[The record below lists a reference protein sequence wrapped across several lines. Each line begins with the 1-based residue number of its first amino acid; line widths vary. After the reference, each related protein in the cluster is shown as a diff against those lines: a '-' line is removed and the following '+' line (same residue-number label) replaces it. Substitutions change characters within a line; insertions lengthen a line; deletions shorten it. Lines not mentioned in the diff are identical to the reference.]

1 MYRYDE
7 FDERFVNERVAQFRR
22 QVKRRIEGEL
32 TEDQFRPLRLMNGL
46 YLQLHA
52 YMLRINV
59 PYGTL
64 SSKQMRK
71 FAYIARTYDKNFGH
85 FTTRQNIQY
94 NWIKLEDTPDILQH
108 LADVEVTGIQ
118 SSGNCVR
125 NITSDQYAGRAK
137 DELADPRVYCELL
150 RQYSF
155 LHPEFSYLPRKF
167 KIAVTG
173 SPNDRAAVAVHDI
186 GLRMHKNEQGE
197 IGFEVLVGGGLGR
210 TPYIGHTIRKWLA
223 PEHLLSYVE
232 SILRVYN
239 MQGRRDN
246 IHKARIKIIVNQM
259 GIDKYREL
267 VDKEWELTKDGALKV
282 PDEEV
287 ARINAYFAPPQYEQL
302 DGPDR
307 SARQAARR
315 RPRVRALDARQ
326 RRRAQGA
333 GLRDRQPVAEGA
345 RQGAR
350 RHHGRQ
356 DGRRRRSR
364 RPLQPRRDP
373 REPPAESRARR
384 RQAVRAAT
392 SCGTSSTALEL
403 ATPNL
408 GLLSDIICCP
418 GLDYCALANAR
429 SIPIAQDISRAFTDL
444 DELQKIGQ
452 FTINI
457 SGCMNACGHHHVG
470 HIGILGVD
478 KRGQEFFQ
486 LTLGGS
492 SDQHASLGDRLGPG
506 LPQAEVPAAIR
517 KIVDAYLVIRQQN
530 ERFLDTYRRVGIEP
544 FKSCRL
550 RRRKPGGLMAL
561 IKNGELVTSS
571 FVDASAAEAIP
582 PAGPVIVSLQ
592 QWKAH
597 RDDLLARGT
606 PLGIRLHSDQSPELI
621 AADVPHFAL
630 VALEFPKFRD
640 GRAYSY
646 ARLLRERYGF
656 KGELRAVGE
665 VLLEQLFF
673 MLRTGFD
680 AFELQ
685 SADPL
690 ERLPHGARGFLGV
703 VSADGGRPAD
713 GDAATP
719 HEALDRANP
728 CPSSSHKLV
737 TSGFIE

>member
-7 FDERFVNERVAQFRR
+7 FDARFVNERVAQFRR
-22 QVKRRIEGEL
+22 QVSRRLTGEM

-52 YMLRINV
+52 YMLRVNV

-64 SSKQMRK
+64 ASKQMRK

-94 NWIKLEDTPDILQH
+94 NWIKLEQCPDILQH

-137 DELADPRVYCELL
+137 DELADPRIYCELL

-232 SILRVYN
+232 AILRVYN
-239 MQGRRDN
+239 IHGRRDN
-246 IHKARIKIIVNQM
+246 MHKARIKIIVNQM

-267 VDKEWELTKDGALKV
+267 VDREWELTKEGALKV

-287 ARINAYFAPPQYEQL
+287 ERIHSYFALPAYEKL
-302 DGPDR
+302 
-307 SARQAARR
+307 A
-315 RPRVRALDARQ
+315 DATGVL
-326 RRRAQGA
+326 AQ
-333 GLRDRQPVAEGA
+333 Q
-345 RQGAR
+345 
-350 RHHGRQ
+350 
-356 DGRRRRSR
+356 
-364 RPLQPRRDP
+364 
-373 REPPAESRARR
+373 
-384 RQAVRAAT
+384 RAANKKFDRWVRGNVVEHKVPGYAIVNISLKAPGKVPGDIT
-392 SCGTSSTALEL
+392 ADKMDAVADLSDRYSFGEIRVTHRQNLVLVDVKQTELFELWQKLDALEL

-418 GLDYCALANAR
+418 GLDYCSLANAR
-429 SIPIAQDISRAFTDL
+429 SIPLAQDISRAFNDI
-444 DELQKIGQ
+444 DELQRIGQ

-478 KRGQEFFQ
+478 KRGEEFFQ

-492 SDQHASLGDRLGPG
+492 SDQNASLGDRLGPG
-506 LPQAEVPAAIR
+506 LPQADVPAAIR
-517 KIVDAYLVIRQQN
+517 KIVDTYLEIRAAD

-544 FKSCRL
+544 FK
-550 RRRKPGGLMAL
+550 GAVYG
-561 IKNGELVTSS
+561 
-571 FVDASAAEAIP
+571 AAVEA
-582 PAGPVIVSLQ
+582 A
-592 QWKAH
+592 
-597 RDDLLARGT
+597 
-606 PLGIRLHSDQSPELI
+606 
-621 AADVPHFAL
+621 
-630 VALEFPKFRD
+630 
-640 GRAYSY
+640 
-646 ARLLRERYGF
+646 
-656 KGELRAVGE
+656 
-665 VLLEQLFF
+665 
-673 MLRTGFD
+673 
-680 AFELQ
+680 
-685 SADPL
+685 
-690 ERLPHGARGFLGV
+690 
-703 VSADGGRPAD
+703 
-713 GDAATP
+713 
-719 HEALDRANP
+719 
-728 CPSSSHKLV
+728 
-737 TSGFIE
+737 

>member
-22 QVKRRIEGEL
+22 QVQRRMGGEL

-52 YMLRINV
+52 YMLRVNV

-64 SSKQMRK
+64 ASKQMRK
-71 FAYIARTYDKNFGH
+71 FAFIARQYDKGFGH

-94 NWIKLEDTPDILQH
+94 NWIKLEQTPDILQH
-108 LADVEVTGIQ
+108 LADVEVTSIQ

-186 GLRMHKNEQGE
+186 GLRMHKNERGE

-210 TPYIGHTIRKWLA
+210 TPYIGQTIRKWLA

-239 MQGRRDN
+239 MHGRRDN

-267 VDKEWELTKDGALKV
+267 VEQDWEFTKNGVLKV

-287 ARINAYFAPPQYEQL
+287 ARIDAYFAPPQYEKLEDQVATIAKWRA
-302 DGPDR
+302 GDR
-307 SARQAARR
+307 AFDRWVRGNVIEHKVPGYAIVNISLKAPGKVPGDITADKMDAVADLADRYSLGEIRVSHRQNL
-315 RPRVRALDARQ
+315 VLVDVKQ
-326 RRRAQGA
+326 SDLYELWQKLG
-333 GLRDRQPVAEGA
+333 
-345 RQGAR
+345 
-350 RHHGRQ
+350 
-356 DGRRRRSR
+356 
-364 RPLQPRRDP
+364 
-373 REPPAESRARR
+373 
-384 RQAVRAAT
+384 
-392 SCGTSSTALEL
+392 ALEL

-418 GLDYCALANAR
+418 GLDFCALANAR
-429 SIPIAQDISRAFTDL
+429 SIPIAQDISRAFNDL
-444 DELQKIGQ
+444 DELQEIGQ

-478 KRGQEFFQ
+478 KRGEEFFQ

-506 LPQAEVPAAIR
+506 LPQADVPAAIR
-517 KIVDAYLVIRQQN
+517 KIVDTYLGIRQQP

-544 FKSCRL
+544 FKNAVY
-550 RRRKPGGLMAL
+550 GQ
-561 IKNGELVTSS
+561 
-571 FVDASAAEAIP
+571 ASQAA
-582 PAGPVIVSLQ
+582 
-592 QWKAH
+592 
-597 RDDLLARGT
+597 
-606 PLGIRLHSDQSPELI
+606 
-621 AADVPHFAL
+621 
-630 VALEFPKFRD
+630 
-640 GRAYSY
+640 
-646 ARLLRERYGF
+646 
-656 KGELRAVGE
+656 
-665 VLLEQLFF
+665 
-673 MLRTGFD
+673 
-680 AFELQ
+680 
-685 SADPL
+685 
-690 ERLPHGARGFLGV
+690 
-703 VSADGGRPAD
+703 
-713 GDAATP
+713 
-719 HEALDRANP
+719 
-728 CPSSSHKLV
+728 
-737 TSGFIE
+737 

>member
-7 FDERFVNERVAQFRR
+7 FDTRFVHERVAQFRR
-22 QVKRRIEGEL
+22 QVKRRLAGEL

-64 SSKQMRK
+64 SSKQLRT
-71 FAYIARTYDKNFGH
+71 FAFIARTYDKNYGH

-94 NWIKLEDTPDILQH
+94 NWIKLEDTPDILKH

-137 DELADPRVYCELL
+137 DELADPRIYCELL

-186 GLRMHKNEQGE
+186 GLRMHKNEQGQ

-210 TPYIGHTIRKWLA
+210 TPYIGQTIRKWLA

-232 SILRVYN
+232 SILRIYN

-267 VDKEWELTKDGALKV
+267 VDQDWEFTKNGVLKV
-282 PDEEV
+282 PDAEV
-287 ARINAYFAPPQYEQL
+287 ARIDAYFAPPKYEALTDQTDVL
-302 DGPDR
+302 AKLRAGDKAFDR
-307 SARQAARR
+307 WLRGNVVEHKVPGYAIVNLSLKAPGKAPGDITADKM
-315 RPRVRALDARQ
+315 DA
-326 RRRAQGA
+326 
-333 GLRDRQPVAEGA
+333 VAELADRYSFGELRVSH
-345 RQGAR
+345 RQNLVLVDVKQSEV
-350 RHHGRQ
+350 HELWQ
-356 DGRRRRSR
+356 K
-364 RPLQPRRDP
+364 L
-373 REPPAESRARR
+373 
-384 RQAVRAAT
+384 V
-392 SCGTSSTALEL
+392 ALEL

-408 GLLSDIICCP
+408 GLLTDIICCP
-418 GLDYCALANAR
+418 GLDFCALANAR

-478 KRGQEFFQ
+478 KRNEEFFQ

-506 LPQAEVPAAIR
+506 LPQSQVPAAIR
-517 KIVDAYLVIRQQN
+517 KIVDTYLVVREHG

-544 FKSCRL
+544 FKNAVYGAESQ
-550 RRRKPGGLMAL
+550 
-561 IKNGELVTSS
+561 
-571 FVDASAAEAIP
+571 AA
-582 PAGPVIVSLQ
+582 
-592 QWKAH
+592 
-597 RDDLLARGT
+597 
-606 PLGIRLHSDQSPELI
+606 
-621 AADVPHFAL
+621 
-630 VALEFPKFRD
+630 
-640 GRAYSY
+640 
-646 ARLLRERYGF
+646 
-656 KGELRAVGE
+656 
-665 VLLEQLFF
+665 
-673 MLRTGFD
+673 
-680 AFELQ
+680 
-685 SADPL
+685 
-690 ERLPHGARGFLGV
+690 
-703 VSADGGRPAD
+703 
-713 GDAATP
+713 
-719 HEALDRANP
+719 
-728 CPSSSHKLV
+728 
-737 TSGFIE
+737 

>member
-7 FDERFVNERVAQFRR
+7 FDERFVHERVAQFRR

-232 SILRVYN
+232 AILRVYN

-287 ARINAYFAPPQYEQL
+287 ARINAYFALPQYEQL
-302 DGPDR
+302 EDQTAALAKLRAGDR
-307 SARQAARR
+307 AFERWMRGNVIEHKVAGYAIVNLSLKAPGKVPGDITADKMDAVADLADRYSLGEIRVTHRQNL
-315 RPRVRALDARQ
+315 VLVDVKQ
-326 RRRAQGA
+326 
-333 GLRDRQPVAEGA
+333 AELHELWQKLA
-345 RQGAR
+345 
-350 RHHGRQ
+350 
-356 DGRRRRSR
+356 
-364 RPLQPRRDP
+364 
-373 REPPAESRARR
+373 
-384 RQAVRAAT
+384 
-392 SCGTSSTALEL
+392 ALEL

-418 GLDYCALANAR
+418 GLDYCSLANAR

-492 SDQHASLGDRLGPG
+492 SDQNASLGDRLGPG
-506 LPQAEVPAAIR
+506 LPQAEVPTAIR

-544 FKSCRL
+544 FKS
-550 RRRKPGGLMAL
+550 AVY
-561 IKNGELVTSS
+561 GEESR
-571 FVDASAAEAIP
+571 AA
-582 PAGPVIVSLQ
+582 
-592 QWKAH
+592 
-597 RDDLLARGT
+597 
-606 PLGIRLHSDQSPELI
+606 
-621 AADVPHFAL
+621 
-630 VALEFPKFRD
+630 
-640 GRAYSY
+640 
-646 ARLLRERYGF
+646 
-656 KGELRAVGE
+656 
-665 VLLEQLFF
+665 
-673 MLRTGFD
+673 
-680 AFELQ
+680 
-685 SADPL
+685 
-690 ERLPHGARGFLGV
+690 
-703 VSADGGRPAD
+703 
-713 GDAATP
+713 
-719 HEALDRANP
+719 
-728 CPSSSHKLV
+728 
-737 TSGFIE
+737 

>member
-7 FDERFVNERVAQFRR
+7 FDARFVNERVAQFRR
-22 QVKRRIEGEL
+22 QVKRRLAGEL

-52 YMLRINV
+52 YMLRVNV

-71 FAYIARTYDKNFGH
+71 FAFIARTYDKNFGH

-94 NWIKLEDTPDILQH
+94 NWIKLEQVPDILQH

-125 NITSDQYAGRAK
+125 NITADQYAGRAK

-186 GLRMHKNEQGE
+186 GLRMHENEQGE
-197 IGFEVLVGGGLGR
+197 MGFEVLVGGGLGR
-210 TPYIGHTIRKWLA
+210 TPYIGQTIRKWLA

-239 MQGRRDN
+239 MHGRRDN

-267 VDKEWELTKDGALKV
+267 VDQDWEFTKGGVLKI
-282 PDEEV
+282 PDEEL
-287 ARINAYFAPPQYEQL
+287 ARIDAYFAPPVYEKL
-302 DGPDR
+302 ADETAMLAKVRSGDR
-307 SARQAARR
+307 AFDRWMRGNVIEHKVPGYAIVNVSLKAPGKAPGDITADKMDAVADLADRYSMGEIRVSHRQNLVLVDVKQTELYELWHKLA
-315 RPRVRALDARQ
+315 
-326 RRRAQGA
+326 
-333 GLRDRQPVAEGA
+333 
-345 RQGAR
+345 
-350 RHHGRQ
+350 
-356 DGRRRRSR
+356 
-364 RPLQPRRDP
+364 
-373 REPPAESRARR
+373 
-384 RQAVRAAT
+384 
-392 SCGTSSTALEL
+392 ALEL

-418 GLDYCALANAR
+418 GLDFCALANAR
-429 SIPIAQDISRAFTDL
+429 SIPIAQDISHAFTDL

-478 KRGQEFFQ
+478 KRGEEFFQ

-506 LPQAEVPAAIR
+506 LPQSEVPAAIR
-517 KIVDAYLVIRQQN
+517 KIVDVYLKIREQD

-544 FKSCRL
+544 FK
-550 RRRKPGGLMAL
+550 AAVY
-561 IKNGELVTSS
+561 GEESR
-571 FVDASAAEAIP
+571 AA
-582 PAGPVIVSLQ
+582 
-592 QWKAH
+592 
-597 RDDLLARGT
+597 
-606 PLGIRLHSDQSPELI
+606 
-621 AADVPHFAL
+621 
-630 VALEFPKFRD
+630 
-640 GRAYSY
+640 
-646 ARLLRERYGF
+646 
-656 KGELRAVGE
+656 
-665 VLLEQLFF
+665 
-673 MLRTGFD
+673 
-680 AFELQ
+680 
-685 SADPL
+685 
-690 ERLPHGARGFLGV
+690 
-703 VSADGGRPAD
+703 
-713 GDAATP
+713 
-719 HEALDRANP
+719 
-728 CPSSSHKLV
+728 
-737 TSGFIE
+737 

>member
-7 FDERFVNERVAQFRR
+7 FDTRFVHERVAQFRR
-22 QVKRRIEGEL
+22 QVNRRLAGEL

-46 YLQLHA
+46 YLQMHA

-64 SSKQMRK
+64 SSEQMRK
-71 FAYIARTYDKNFGH
+71 FAFIARTYDKNYGH

-94 NWIKLEDTPDILQH
+94 NWIKLEDTPDILKH

-137 DELADPRVYCELL
+137 DELADPRIYCELL

-186 GLRMHKNEQGE
+186 GLRMHKNEQGQV
-197 IGFEVLVGGGLGR
+197 GFEVLVGGGLGR
-210 TPYIGHTIRKWLA
+210 TPYIGQTIRKWLA
-223 PEHLLSYVE
+223 PEYLLSYVE
-232 SILRVYN
+232 SILRIYN

-267 VDKEWELTKDGALKV
+267 VDQDFEFTKNGVLKV

-287 ARINAYFAPPQYEQL
+287 ARIDTYFAPPQYEKMADQTEAL
-302 DGPDR
+302 AKLRASDKAFDR
-307 SARQAARR
+307 WLRGNVVEHKVPGYAIVNISLKAPGKAPGDITADKM
-315 RPRVRALDARQ
+315 DA
-326 RRRAQGA
+326 
-333 GLRDRQPVAEGA
+333 VAELADRYSFGEIRVTH
-345 RQGAR
+345 RQNLVLVDVKQSEVHELWQKLA
-350 RHHGRQ
+350 
-356 DGRRRRSR
+356 
-364 RPLQPRRDP
+364 
-373 REPPAESRARR
+373 
-384 RQAVRAAT
+384 
-392 SCGTSSTALEL
+392 ALEL

-408 GLLSDIICCP
+408 GLLTDIICCP
-418 GLDYCALANAR
+418 GLDFCSLANAR

-478 KRGQEFFQ
+478 KRNEEFFQ

-506 LPQAEVPAAIR
+506 LPQAQVPAAIR
-517 KIVDAYLVIRQQN
+517 KIVDTYLKTRQHG

-544 FKSCRL
+544 FKN
-550 RRRKPGGLMAL
+550 A
-561 IKNGELVTSS
+561 VY
-571 FVDASAAEAIP
+571 DDQSAAA
-582 PAGPVIVSLQ
+582 
-592 QWKAH
+592 
-597 RDDLLARGT
+597 
-606 PLGIRLHSDQSPELI
+606 
-621 AADVPHFAL
+621 
-630 VALEFPKFRD
+630 
-640 GRAYSY
+640 
-646 ARLLRERYGF
+646 
-656 KGELRAVGE
+656 
-665 VLLEQLFF
+665 
-673 MLRTGFD
+673 
-680 AFELQ
+680 
-685 SADPL
+685 
-690 ERLPHGARGFLGV
+690 
-703 VSADGGRPAD
+703 
-713 GDAATP
+713 
-719 HEALDRANP
+719 
-728 CPSSSHKLV
+728 
-737 TSGFIE
+737 

>member
-7 FDERFVNERVAQFRR
+7 FDARFVNERVAQFRR
-22 QVKRRIEGEL
+22 QVQRRLAGEL

-64 SSKQMRK
+64 ASKQMRK
-71 FAYIARTYDKNFGH
+71 FAFIARTYDKNFGH

-94 NWIKLEDTPDILQH
+94 NWIKLEQVPDILQH

-125 NITSDQYAGRAK
+125 NITADQYSGRAK

-186 GLRMHKNEQGE
+186 GLRLHKNEEGQ

-210 TPYIGHTIRKWLA
+210 TPYIGQTIRKWLA

-232 SILRVYN
+232 SILRIYN

-267 VDKEWELTKDGALKV
+267 VDQDWEFTKNGALKV

-302 DGPDR
+302 ADQTDSLGKIRSQDR
-307 SARQAARR
+307 AFDRWVRGNIVEHKVPGYAIVNISLKAPGKVPGDLTAEKMDSVADLADRYSFGEIRVTHRQNL
-315 RPRVRALDARQ
+315 VLVDVKQ
-326 RRRAQGA
+326 SE
-333 GLRDRQPVAEGA
+333 LYELW
-345 RQGAR
+345 
-350 RHHGRQ
+350 HKL
-356 DGRRRRSR
+356 S
-364 RPLQPRRDP
+364 
-373 REPPAESRARR
+373 E
-384 RQAVRAAT
+384 
-392 SCGTSSTALEL
+392 LEL

-418 GLDYCALANAR
+418 GLDFCALANAR

-478 KRGQEFFQ
+478 KRGEEFFQ

-506 LPQAEVPAAIR
+506 LPQAAVPAAIR
-517 KIVDAYLVIRQQN
+517 KIVDTYLVIRQQG
-530 ERFLDTYRRVGIEP
+530 ERFLDTYRRVGVEP
-544 FKSCRL
+544 FK
-550 RRRKPGGLMAL
+550 AAVY
-561 IKNGELVTSS
+561 GE
-571 FVDASAAEAIP
+571 ASQAA
-582 PAGPVIVSLQ
+582 
-592 QWKAH
+592 
-597 RDDLLARGT
+597 
-606 PLGIRLHSDQSPELI
+606 
-621 AADVPHFAL
+621 
-630 VALEFPKFRD
+630 
-640 GRAYSY
+640 
-646 ARLLRERYGF
+646 
-656 KGELRAVGE
+656 
-665 VLLEQLFF
+665 
-673 MLRTGFD
+673 
-680 AFELQ
+680 
-685 SADPL
+685 
-690 ERLPHGARGFLGV
+690 
-703 VSADGGRPAD
+703 
-713 GDAATP
+713 
-719 HEALDRANP
+719 
-728 CPSSSHKLV
+728 
-737 TSGFIE
+737 